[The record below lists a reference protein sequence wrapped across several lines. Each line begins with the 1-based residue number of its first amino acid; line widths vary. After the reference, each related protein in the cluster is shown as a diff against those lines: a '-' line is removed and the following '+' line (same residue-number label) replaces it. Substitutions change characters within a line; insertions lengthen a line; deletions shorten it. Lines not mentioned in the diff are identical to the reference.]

1 MEPVGIVL
9 GTKPSNP
16 LEFWVGINRG
26 SFLQL
31 DDVVMVRSKVEGTEE
46 EVRFY
51 GVVHEVQKFLEGVE
65 LVYDAQLVNSGIV
78 PANIAYMAKVTVT
91 RIEPEVFVPPT
102 PGDPAYRAEGRDL
115 EKALYYDTMRNKIP
129 AGLSRHGAL
138 VYLNYDFINGRE
150 GAHVSISGMSGVAT
164 KTSYALFLLYSI
176 FQKAEDRNNVHGL
189 IFNVKGKDLLWI
201 DRKNKRFTKE
211 HERAFLRMGLDPKP
225 FRNVGF
231 FAPPEK
237 PGSPIPAV
245 GDPELTSKVS
255 PFCWSMKEFA
265 QEGLL
270 RFLFAEGDEGT
281 SSLHYVIDRVT
292 ERLHQLAKE
301 SPGDILMDETGR
313 EIESLRDLV
322 RLFQEIIE
330 DRESKRDPERYRE
343 WFGTAATATAYAF
356 LRRFHH
362 AATHCQNLIYGNV
375 SRPINWRDS
384 QLTVIDISDLH
395 GIAKMF
401 VVGSILKRIFK
412 EKEESGNPYPK
423 IFVVLDELNKYAP
436 KDRWSPI
443 KDILLDIAE
452 RGRSLGV
459 ILIGAQQTA
468 SEVEKR
474 IVANAAVKV
483 TGRLDSSEVL
493 SKEYEFLTGNFK
505 QRAIMLKKGSMILYQ
520 PDIPNPVMITFPLGP
535 WATKREEATEE
546 VYVPE
551 EFDQF

>member
-1 MEPVGIVL
+1 MKPVGIVL

-16 LEFWVGINRG
+16 LEFWVGVESGNY
-26 SFLQL
+26 LQL
-31 DDVVMVRSKVEGTEE
+31 DDVVMVRSRIDGSSQEI
-46 EVRFY
+46 RFY
-51 GVVHEVQKFLEGVE
+51 GLVHEVQKFLEGVE

-78 PANIAYMAKVTVT
+78 PANIAYMARIMVT
-91 RIEPEVFVPPT
+91 RIEPEIFIPPT
-102 PGDPAYRAEGRDL
+102 PGDLAFRAQGIDL
-115 EKALYYDTMRNKIP
+115 EKALYYDNMKNKIP
-129 AGLSRHGAL
+129 VGLSRSGDV
-138 VYLNYDFINGRE
+138 VYLNYDFLNGRE

-164 KTSYALFLLYSI
+164 KTSYALFLMYSI
-176 FQKAEDRNNVHGL
+176 FQKADDRSRIHGL

-201 DRKNKRFTKE
+201 DKRNKRFEGKF
-211 HERAFLRMGLDPKP
+211 AQDFKKMGLEPKP
-225 FRNVGF
+225 FQNVGF
-231 FAPPEK
+231 FAPPEV
-237 PGSPIPAV
+237 PGSDVPATKDRLE
-245 GDPELTSKVS
+245 GINTY
-255 PFCWSMKEFA
+255 CWSMKEFA

-281 SSLHYVIDRVT
+281 SSLHYVIDRVS
-292 ERLHQLAKE
+292 EKLQQLAKN
-301 SPGDILMDETGR
+301 SPPDILIDENGR
-313 EIESLRDLV
+313 EIESLDKLREIL
-322 RLFQEIIE
+322 QEVIE
-330 DRESKRDPERYRE
+330 DKESKTDTDRYRE

-362 AATHCQNLIYGNV
+362 AASHCRTLIYGHE
-375 SRPINWRDS
+375 SKPIKWDRTR
-384 QLTVIDISDLH
+384 LTVVDISDLH

-401 VVGSILKRIFK
+401 VVGSILKKVFK

-474 IVANAAVKV
+474 IVANAAIKV

-493 SKEYEFLTGNFK
+493 SKEYEFLTGNFR

-520 PDIPNPVMITFPLGP
+520 PDIPNPVMINFPLGP
-535 WATKREEATEE
+535 WATKKEE
-546 VYVPE
+546 VEEEVHVPE
-551 EFDQF
+551 EFDRF

>member
-1 MEPVGIVL
+1 MKPVGIVL

-16 LEFWVGINRG
+16 LEFWIGVESG
-26 SFLQL
+26 SYLQL
-31 DDVVMVRSKVEGTEE
+31 DDVVMVSSRIDGSSKEIK
-46 EVRFY
+46 FY
-51 GVVHEVQKFLEGVE
+51 GLVHEVQKFLEGVE

-78 PANIAYMAKVTVT
+78 PANIAYMAKVMVT
-91 RIEPEVFVPPT
+91 RIEPEIFIPPT
-102 PGDPAYRAEGRDL
+102 PGDPAFRAQGEEL
-115 EKALYYDTMRNKIP
+115 EKALYYDNMKNRIP
-129 AGLSRHGAL
+129 VGLSRSGDV
-138 VYLNYDFINGRE
+138 VYLNYDFLNGRE

-176 FQKAEDRNNVHGL
+176 FQKADDRNRIHGL

-201 DRKNKRFTKE
+201 DKKNRKFGEKFESDFR
-211 HERAFLRMGLDPKP
+211 RMGLEPKP
-225 FRNVGF
+225 FSRVGF
-231 FAPPEK
+231 FAPPEI
-237 PGSPIPAV
+237 PGSDVPATRDRLDSV
-245 GDPELTSKVS
+245 RPY
-255 PFCWSMKEFA
+255 CWSMKEFA

-270 RFLFAEGDEGT
+270 RFLFAEGDEGA

-292 ERLHQLAKE
+292 EKLQQLARN
-301 SPGDILMDETGR
+301 SPPDILIDENGR
-313 EIESLRDLV
+313 EIESLDKLREIL
-322 RLFQEIIE
+322 QEVIE
-330 DRESKRDPERYRE
+330 DKESKTDQDRYRE

-362 AATHCQNLIYGNV
+362 SASHCRNLIYGHQT
-375 SRPINWRDS
+375 RPIDWKAS

-401 VVGSILKRIFK
+401 VVGSILKRIFR
-412 EKEESGNPYPK
+412 EKEESGEPYPK

-474 IVANAAVKV
+474 IVANAAIKV

-493 SKEYEFLTGNFK
+493 SKEYEFLTGNFR

-520 PDIPNPVMITFPLGP
+520 PDIPNPVMINFPLGP
-535 WATKREEATEE
+535 WATKKEEAEEE
-546 VYVPE
+546 VHVPK

>member
-1 MEPVGIVL
+1 MKPVGIVL
-9 GTKPSNP
+9 GTKPSSP
-16 LEFWVGINRG
+16 LEFWVGVESGNY
-26 SFLQL
+26 LQL
-31 DDVVMVRSKVEGTEE
+31 DDPVCVRSVVDGRSQ

-51 GVVHEVQKFLEGVE
+51 GLVHEVQKYLEGVE
-65 LVYDAQLVNSGIV
+65 LAYEAQLVTSGVV
-78 PANIAYMAKVTVT
+78 PANIAYVAKVMVT
-91 RIEPEVFVPPT
+91 RVEPEVYIPPA
-102 PGDPAYRAEGRDL
+102 PGDPVYRAQGEDL
-115 EKALYYDTMRNKIP
+115 EKALYYDNMRVKIP
-129 AGLSRHGAL
+129 AGLSRNGDV

-176 FQKAEDRNNVHGL
+176 FQKADDRNRIHGL

-201 DRKNKRFTKE
+201 DKKNRRWSRRLEEDF
-211 HERAFLRMGLDPKP
+211 RRMGLLPEP
-225 FRNVGF
+225 FKNVGF
-231 FAPPEK
+231 FAPPEL
-237 PGSPIPAV
+237 PGSPIPATRDRLEGIRV
-245 GDPELTSKVS
+245 YS
-255 PFCWSMKEFA
+255 WSMKEFA
-265 QEGLL
+265 QEGLI
-270 RFLFAEGDEGT
+270 RFLFAEGDEGA
-281 SSLHYVIDRVT
+281 SSLHYVIDRVADK
-292 ERLHQLAKE
+292 LQQLAKD
-301 SPGDILMDETGR
+301 SPHDVLTDEYGR
-313 EIESLRDLV
+313 EIDSLDTLLRILSEV
-322 RLFQEIIE
+322 IE
-330 DRESKRDPERYRE
+330 DKERKTDTDRYRE
-343 WFGTAATATAYAF
+343 WFGTAATSTAYAF

-362 AATHCQNLIYGNV
+362 AASHCRKLVYG
-375 SRPINWRDS
+375 SKSTGCDWRAH
-384 QLTVIDISDLH
+384 QLNVIDISDLH

-436 KDRWSPI
+436 KERWSPI

-459 ILIGAQQTA
+459 VLIGAQQTA

-493 SKEYEFLTGNFK
+493 SKEYEFLTGNFR

-520 PDIPNPVMITFPLGP
+520 PDIPSPLVITFPLPP
-535 WATKREEATEE
+535 WATKKEE
-546 VYVPE
+546 VEEETLVPK

>member
-1 MEPVGIVL
+1 MDPIGIVL
-9 GTKPSNP
+9 GTKPSSP
-16 LEFWVGINRG
+16 LEFWVGIEKGN
-26 SFLQL
+26 FLQL
-31 DDVVMVRSKVEGTEE
+31 DDVIVVQSVIDGTSRG
-46 EVRFY
+46 VKFY
-51 GVVHEVQKFLEGVE
+51 GLVHEVQKYLEGIE
-65 LVYDAQLVNSGIV
+65 LAYEAHLATNGIV
-78 PANIAYMAKVTVT
+78 PVNIAYTARIMVT
-91 RIEPEVFVPPT
+91 RIEPEIFIPPS
-102 PGDPAYRAEGRDL
+102 PGDPVFKAQGEDL
-115 EKALYYDTMRNKIP
+115 SKALYYDSMRCKIP
-129 AGLSRHGAL
+129 AGLSRSGE
-138 VYLNYDFINGRE
+138 VIYLNYDFLNGRE
-150 GAHVSISGMSGVAT
+150 GAHISISGMSGIAT

-176 FQKAEDRNNVHGL
+176 FQKAEDRNRIHGL

-201 DRKNKRFTKE
+201 DKKSKRFTEK
-211 HERAFLRMGLDPKP
+211 HETDFRKMGLDPKP
-225 FRNVGF
+225 FTNVGF

-237 PGSPIPAV
+237 PGSPVPAT
-245 GDPELTSKVS
+245 GDRLEGIKPY
-255 PFCWSMKEFA
+255 CWSMKEFA

-270 RFLFAEGDEGT
+270 KFLFAEGDEGT

-292 ERLHQLAKE
+292 EKLQHLARN
-301 SPGDILMDETGR
+301 SPPEVLIDENGR
-313 EIESLRDLV
+313 EIESLDSL
-322 RLFQEIIE
+322 LKLLQEVIE
-330 DRESKRDPERYRE
+330 DKENKTDPDRYRE

-362 AATHCQNLIYGNV
+362 AATHCKSLIYG
-375 SRPINWRDS
+375 SESKPIDWKAN

-401 VVGSILKRIFK
+401 VVGSILRKIFK
-412 EKEESGNPYPK
+412 EKEERSQAYPK

-474 IVANAAVKV
+474 IIANAAIKV

-493 SKEYEFLTGNFK
+493 SKEYEFLTGGFK

-520 PDIPNPVMITFPLGP
+520 PDIPNPVMISFPLAP
-535 WATKREEATEE
+535 WATKKEEAKEE
-546 VYVPE
+546 IHVPE
-551 EFDQF
+551 EFDHF

>member
-1 MEPVGIVL
+1 MKPIGIVL

-16 LEFWVGINRG
+16 LEFWVGIEEG
-26 SFLQL
+26 SYLQL
-31 DDVVMVRSKVEGTEE
+31 DDVVLVRSKIDGTSE

-51 GVVHEVQKFLEGVE
+51 GLVHEVQKYLEGVE
-65 LVYDAQLVNSGIV
+65 LAYEAKLVTTGVV
-78 PANIAYMAKVTVT
+78 PANIAYMARVLVT
-91 RIEPEVFVPPT
+91 RIEPEIFIPPT
-102 PGDPAYRAEGRDL
+102 PGDPAYRAKGKDL
-115 EKALYYDTMRNKIP
+115 DKALYYDNMRCRIP
-129 AGLSRHGAL
+129 AGLTRSGDV
-138 VYLNYDFINGRE
+138 VYLNYDFLNGRE

-176 FQKAEDRNNVHGL
+176 FQKADDRNRIHGL

-201 DRKNKRFTKE
+201 DKKNKRF
-211 HERAFLRMGLDPKP
+211 ERKFEEDFRRMGLDPKP

-231 FAPPEK
+231 YAPPEM
-237 PGSPIPAV
+237 PGSPIPATKDRLDSV
-245 GDPELTSKVS
+245 NPY
-255 PFCWSMKEFA
+255 CWSMKDFA

-292 ERLHQLAKE
+292 EKLQQLAKD
-301 SPGDILMDETGR
+301 SPPDVLIDENGR
-313 EIESLRDLV
+313 EIGSLYDL
-322 RLFQEIIE
+322 LKLLQEVIE
-330 DRESKRDPERYRE
+330 DRESKTDPDRYRE
-343 WFGTAATATAYAF
+343 WFGTAATSTAYAF

-362 AATHCQNLIYGNV
+362 AATHCKNLIHGSQ
-375 SRPINWRDS
+375 SRGIDWKAN

-401 VVGSILKRIFK
+401 VVGSMLKRIFK

-483 TGRLDSSEVL
+483 TGRLDSSEVQ
-493 SKEYEFLTGNFK
+493 SKEYEFLTGNFR

-520 PDIPNPVMITFPLGP
+520 PDIPNPIVINFPLAP
-535 WATKREEATEE
+535 WATKKEEAEEE

>member
-1 MEPVGIVL
+1 MKPVGIVL

-16 LEFWVGINRG
+16 LEFWVGVERG

-31 DDVVMVRSKVEGTEE
+31 DDVVVVHSEVDGTSRRI
-46 EVRFY
+46 RFY
-51 GVVHEVQKFLEGVE
+51 GLVHEVQKHLEGVE
-65 LVYDAQLVNSGIV
+65 LAYEARLVTDGIV
-78 PANIAYMAKVTVT
+78 PASIAYVAKITVT

-102 PGDPAYRAEGRDL
+102 PGDPVFKAEGEELDR
-115 EKALYYDTMRNKIP
+115 ALYYDGMRCRIP
-129 AGLSRHGAL
+129 AGLSRSGEV
-138 VYLNYDFINGRE
+138 VYLNYDFLNGRE

-164 KTSYALFLLYSI
+164 KTSYALFLLYAI
-176 FQKAEDRNNVHGL
+176 FQKADDRNRIHGL

-201 DRKNKRFTKE
+201 DRRNRRFGGRFE
-211 HERAFLRMGLDPKP
+211 EEFRRMDLDPRP
-225 FRNVGF
+225 FANVGF
-231 FAPPEK
+231 FAPPER
-237 PGSPIPAV
+237 PGSDVPATRDRLEGV
-245 GDPELTSKVS
+245 NPYR
-255 PFCWSMKEFA
+255 WSMKEFA

-292 ERLHQLAKE
+292 EKLQQLARNSPHEVLTDE
-301 SPGDILMDETGR
+301 SGR
-313 EIESLRDLV
+313 EIDSLD
-322 RLFQEIIE
+322 RLREMLQEVIE
-330 DRESKRDPERYRE
+330 DRESRADTDRYRE
-343 WFGTAATATAYAF
+343 WFGTAATSTAYAF

-362 AATHCQNLIYGNV
+362 AAVHCRSLIHGDQ
-375 SRPINWRDS
+375 SRPIDWRRN

-401 VVGSILKRIFK
+401 VVGSILKRVFR

-493 SKEYEFLTGNFK
+493 SKEYEFLTGNFR

-520 PDIPNPVMITFPLGP
+520 PDIPNPLMITFPLGP
-535 WATKREEATEE
+535 WATKKEEAVEE
-546 VYVPE
+546 VHVPE
-551 EFDQF
+551 EFDHF

>member
-1 MEPVGIVL
+1 MKPVGIVL

-16 LEFWVGINRG
+16 LEFWVGVESG
-26 SFLQL
+26 SYLQL
-31 DDVVMVRSKVEGTEE
+31 DDVVMVSSRIDGSSKEIK
-46 EVRFY
+46 FY
-51 GVVHEVQKFLEGVE
+51 GLVHEVQKFLEGVE

-78 PANIAYMAKVTVT
+78 PANIAYMAKVMVT
-91 RIEPEVFVPPT
+91 RIEPEIFIPPT
-102 PGDPAYRAEGRDL
+102 PGDPAFRAQGEEL
-115 EKALYYDTMRNKIP
+115 EKALYYDNMKNRIP
-129 AGLSRHGAL
+129 VGLSRSGDV
-138 VYLNYDFINGRE
+138 VYLNYDFLNGRE

-176 FQKAEDRNNVHGL
+176 FQKADDRNRIHGL

-201 DRKNKRFTKE
+201 DKKNRKFGEKFESDFR
-211 HERAFLRMGLDPKP
+211 RMGLEPKP
-225 FRNVGF
+225 FSRVGF
-231 FAPPEK
+231 FAPPEM
-237 PGSPIPAV
+237 PGSDVPATRDRLDSV
-245 GDPELTSKVS
+245 RPY
-255 PFCWSMKEFA
+255 CWSMKEFA

-270 RFLFAEGDEGT
+270 RFLFAEGDEGA

-292 ERLHQLAKE
+292 EKLQQLARN
-301 SPGDILMDETGR
+301 SPPDILIDENGR
-313 EIESLRDLV
+313 EIESLDKLREIL
-322 RLFQEIIE
+322 QEVIE
-330 DRESKRDPERYRE
+330 DKESKTDQDRYRE

-362 AATHCQNLIYGNV
+362 SASHCRNLIYGHQT
-375 SRPINWRDS
+375 RPIDWKAS

-401 VVGSILKRIFK
+401 VVGSILKRIFR
-412 EKEESGNPYPK
+412 EKEESGEPYPK

-474 IVANAAVKV
+474 IVANAAIKV

-493 SKEYEFLTGNFK
+493 SKEYEFLTGNFR

-520 PDIPNPVMITFPLGP
+520 PDIPNPVMINFPLGP
-535 WATKREEATEE
+535 WATKKEEAEEE
-546 VYVPE
+546 VHVPK

>member
-1 MEPVGIVL
+1 MKPVGIVL
-9 GTKPSNP
+9 GTKPSDP
-16 LEFWVGINRG
+16 LEFWVGVEGGNY
-26 SFLQL
+26 LQL
-31 DDVVMVRSKVEGTEE
+31 DDVVMVRSRIDGSSKEIK
-46 EVRFY
+46 FY
-51 GVVHEVQKFLEGVE
+51 GLVHEVQKYLEGVE

-78 PANIAYMAKVTVT
+78 PANIAYMARVMVT
-91 RIEPEVFVPPT
+91 RIEPEIYIPPT
-102 PGDPAYRAEGRDL
+102 PGDPAFRAQGEELD
-115 EKALYYDTMRNKIP
+115 KALYYDGMKNRIP
-129 AGLSRHGAL
+129 VGLSRSGDV
-138 VYLNYDFINGRE
+138 VYLNYDFLNGRE

-164 KTSYALFLLYSI
+164 KTSYALFLLYSV
-176 FQKAEDRNNVHGL
+176 FQRADDRNRIHGL

-201 DRKNKRFTKE
+201 DKKNRKFGGKFEEDFK
-211 HERAFLRMGLDPKP
+211 RMGLEAKP
-225 FRNVGF
+225 FTNVGF
-231 FAPPEK
+231 FAPPEM
-237 PGSPIPAV
+237 PGSDVPATKDRLE
-245 GDPELTSKVS
+245 GIS
-255 PFCWSMKEFA
+255 PYRWSMKEFA

-270 RFLFAEGDEGT
+270 RFLFAEGDDGA

-292 ERLHQLAKE
+292 EKLQQLTRI
-301 SPGDILMDETGR
+301 SPPDILTDENGR
-313 EIESLRDLV
+313 EIESLD
-322 RLFQEIIE
+322 RLREILQEVIE
-330 DRESKRDPERYRE
+330 DKESKTDPDRYRE

-362 AATHCQNLIYGNV
+362 AASHCRSLIHGHET
-375 SRPINWRDS
+375 RPIDWKRHR
-384 QLTVIDISDLH
+384 LTVIDISDLH

-401 VVGSILKRIFK
+401 VVGSMLKRIFR

-474 IVANAAVKV
+474 IVANAAIKV

-493 SKEYEFLTGNFK
+493 SKEYEFLTGNFR

-520 PDIPNPVMITFPLGP
+520 PDIPNPVMINFPLGP
-535 WATKREEATEE
+535 WATKKEEAQEE
-546 VYVPE
+546 VHVPE

>member
-1 MEPVGIVL
+1 MKPVGMVL

-16 LEFWVGINRG
+16 LEFWVGVERG

-31 DDVVMVRSKVEGTEE
+31 DDVVVVHSEIDGTSKGIK
-46 EVRFY
+46 FY
-51 GVVHEVQKFLEGVE
+51 GLVHEVQKQLEGVE
-65 LVYDAQLVNSGIV
+65 LAYEARLVTDGIV
-78 PANIAYMAKVTVT
+78 PASIAYIAKITVT

-102 PGDPAYRAEGRDL
+102 PGDPVFKAQGEDL
-115 EKALYYDTMRNKIP
+115 DRALYYDSMRCRVP
-129 AGLSRHGAL
+129 AGLSRSGEV
-138 VYLNYDFINGRE
+138 VYLNYDFLNGRE

-176 FQKAEDRNNVHGL
+176 FQKADDRNRIHGL

-201 DRKNKRFTKE
+201 DKRNRRFGGRFE
-211 HERAFLRMGLDPKP
+211 EEFRRMGLDPRP
-225 FRNVGF
+225 FSDVGF
-231 FAPPEK
+231 FAPPER
-237 PGSPIPAV
+237 PESDVPATRDRLEGISPYR
-245 GDPELTSKVS
+245 
-255 PFCWSMKEFA
+255 WSMKEFA
-265 QEGLL
+265 QDGLL
-270 RFLFAEGDEGT
+270 RFLFAEGDEGA

-292 ERLHQLAKE
+292 EKLQQLARN
-301 SPGDILMDETGR
+301 SPPDVLTDENGR
-313 EIESLRDLV
+313 EIESLRDL
-322 RLFQEIIE
+322 LNLLQEVIE
-330 DRESKRDPERYRE
+330 DRESKTDPDRYRE
-343 WFGTAATATAYAF
+343 WFGTAATSTAYAF

-362 AATHCQNLIYGNV
+362 AATHCGTLIHGSG
-375 SRPINWRDS
+375 SRPIDWKAN

-395 GIAKMF
+395 SIAKMF
-401 VVGSILKRIFK
+401 VVGSILKRIFR
-412 EKEESGNPYPK
+412 EKEERGEPYPK

-493 SKEYEFLTGNFK
+493 SKEYEFLTGNFR

-520 PDIPNPVMITFPLGP
+520 PDIPNPLMVSFPLGP
-535 WATKREEATEE
+535 WATKKEEAVEE
-546 VYVPE
+546 VHVPE

>member
-1 MEPVGIVL
+1 MKPVGIVL

-16 LEFWVGINRG
+16 LEFWVGVESGNY
-26 SFLQL
+26 LQL
-31 DDVVMVRSKVEGTEE
+31 DDVVMVRSRIDGSSQEI
-46 EVRFY
+46 RFY
-51 GVVHEVQKFLEGVE
+51 GLVHEVQKFLEGVE

-78 PANIAYMAKVTVT
+78 PANIAYMARIMVT
-91 RIEPEVFVPPT
+91 RIEPEIFIPPT
-102 PGDPAYRAEGRDL
+102 PGDPAFRAQGIDL
-115 EKALYYDTMRNKIP
+115 EKALYYDNMKNKIP
-129 AGLSRHGAL
+129 VGLSRSGDV
-138 VYLNYDFINGRE
+138 VYLNYDFLNGRE

-164 KTSYALFLLYSI
+164 KTSYALFLMYSI
-176 FQKAEDRNNVHGL
+176 FQKADDRSRIHGL

-201 DRKNKRFTKE
+201 DKRNKRFEGKF
-211 HERAFLRMGLDPKP
+211 AQDFKKMGLEPKP
-225 FRNVGF
+225 FQNVGF
-231 FAPPEK
+231 FAPPEV
-237 PGSPIPAV
+237 PGSDIPATKDRLE
-245 GDPELTSKVS
+245 GINTY
-255 PFCWSMKEFA
+255 CWSMKEFA

-281 SSLHYVIDRVT
+281 SSLHYVIDRVS
-292 ERLHQLAKE
+292 EKLQQLAKN
-301 SPGDILMDETGR
+301 SPPDILIDENGR
-313 EIESLRDLV
+313 EIESLDKLREIL
-322 RLFQEIIE
+322 QEVIE
-330 DRESKRDPERYRE
+330 DKESKTDTDRYRE

-362 AATHCQNLIYGNV
+362 AASHCRTLIYGHE
-375 SRPINWRDS
+375 SKPIKWDRTR
-384 QLTVIDISDLH
+384 LTVVDISDLH

-401 VVGSILKRIFK
+401 VVGSILKKVFK

-474 IVANAAVKV
+474 IVANAAIKV

-493 SKEYEFLTGNFK
+493 SKEYEFLTGNFR

-520 PDIPNPVMITFPLGP
+520 PDIPNPVMINFPLGP
-535 WATKREEATEE
+535 WATKKEE
-546 VYVPE
+546 VEEEVHVPE
-551 EFDQF
+551 EFDRF

>member
-1 MEPVGIVL
+1 MKPIGIVL
-9 GTKPSNP
+9 GTKPSSP
-16 LEFWVGINRG
+16 LEFWVGVESGN
-26 SFLQL
+26 FLQL
-31 DDVVMVRSKVEGTEE
+31 DDVVVVRSGIDGTSK

-51 GVVHEVQKFLEGVE
+51 GLVHEVQKYLEGVE
-65 LVYDAQLVNSGIV
+65 LAYEARLVTDGIV
-78 PANIAYMAKVTVT
+78 PANIAYMAKVVVT
-91 RIEPEVFVPPT
+91 RIEPEIFIPPT
-102 PGDPAYRAEGRDL
+102 PGDQVFKAQGEEL
-115 EKALYYDTMRNKIP
+115 ERALYYDGMRTKIP
-129 AGLSRHGAL
+129 AGLSRSGDV
-138 VYLNYDFINGRE
+138 VYLNYDFLNGRE

-164 KTSYALFLLYSI
+164 KTSYALFLLYSV
-176 FQKAEDRNNVHGL
+176 FQKADDSNRIHGL

-201 DRKNKRFTKE
+201 DKRNRKFNKKFEEDFR
-211 HERAFLRMGLDPKP
+211 RMGLEPKP
-225 FRNVGF
+225 FTNVGF
-231 FAPPEK
+231 FAPPEA
-237 PGSPIPAV
+237 PGSPIPATR
-245 GDPELTSKVS
+245 DRLDRINPY
-255 PFCWSMKEFA
+255 CWSMREFA

-292 ERLHQLAKE
+292 DKLQQLAKD
-301 SPGDILMDETGR
+301 SPPDILTDESGR
-313 EIESLRDLV
+313 EIESLRALRNLLYEV
-322 RLFQEIIE
+322 VE
-330 DRESKRDPERYRE
+330 DKESKTDPDRYRE
-343 WFGTAATATAYAF
+343 WFGNAATSTVYAF
-356 LRRFHH
+356 LRRFDH
-362 AATHCQNLIYGNV
+362 AASHCGHLIYGSQ
-375 SRPINWRDS
+375 SRSIDWKGN

-459 ILIGAQQTA
+459 VLIGAQQTA

-474 IVANAAVKV
+474 IVANAAIKV

-493 SKEYEFLTGNFK
+493 SKEYEFLTGNFR
-505 QRAIMLKKGSMILYQ
+505 QRAIMLKKGNMILYQ
-520 PDIPNPVMITFPLGP
+520 PDIPTPLMISFPLAP
-535 WATKREEATEE
+535 WATKKEEAQEE
-546 VYVPE
+546 VGVPK

>member
-1 MEPVGIVL
+1 MKPVGIVL

-16 LEFWVGINRG
+16 LEFWIGVESG
-26 SFLQL
+26 SYLQL
-31 DDVVMVRSKVEGTEE
+31 DDVVMVSSRIDGSSKEIK
-46 EVRFY
+46 FY
-51 GVVHEVQKFLEGVE
+51 GLVHEVQKFLEGVE

-78 PANIAYMAKVTVT
+78 PANIAYMAKVMVT
-91 RIEPEVFVPPT
+91 RIEPEIFIPPT
-102 PGDPAYRAEGRDL
+102 PGDPAFRAQGEEL
-115 EKALYYDTMRNKIP
+115 EKALYYDNMKNRIP
-129 AGLSRHGAL
+129 VGLSRSGDV
-138 VYLNYDFINGRE
+138 VYLNYDFLNGRE

-176 FQKAEDRNNVHGL
+176 FQKADDRNRIHGL

-201 DRKNKRFTKE
+201 DKKNRKFGEKFESDFRK
-211 HERAFLRMGLDPKP
+211 MGLEPKP
-225 FRNVGF
+225 FSRVGF
-231 FAPPEK
+231 FAPPEI
-237 PGSPIPAV
+237 PGSDVPATRDRLDSV
-245 GDPELTSKVS
+245 RPY
-255 PFCWSMKEFA
+255 CWSMKEFA

-270 RFLFAEGDEGT
+270 RFLFAEGDEGA

-292 ERLHQLAKE
+292 EKLQQLARN
-301 SPGDILMDETGR
+301 SPPDILIDENGR
-313 EIESLRDLV
+313 EIESLDKLREIL
-322 RLFQEIIE
+322 QEVIE
-330 DRESKRDPERYRE
+330 DKESKTDQDRYRE
-343 WFGTAATATAYAF
+343 WFGTAATSTAYAF

-362 AATHCQNLIYGNV
+362 SASHCRNLIYGHQT
-375 SRPINWRDS
+375 RPIDWKAS

-401 VVGSILKRIFK
+401 VVGSILKRIFR
-412 EKEESGNPYPK
+412 EKEESGEPYPK

-474 IVANAAVKV
+474 IVANAAIKV

-493 SKEYEFLTGNFK
+493 SKEYEFLTGNFR

-520 PDIPNPVMITFPLGP
+520 PDIPNPVMINFPLGP
-535 WATKREEATEE
+535 WATKKEEAEEE
-546 VYVPE
+546 VHVPK

>member
-1 MEPVGIVL
+1 MRSVGIVL

-16 LEFWVGINRG
+16 LEFWVGVERG

-31 DDVVMVRSKVEGTEE
+31 DDVVVVHSEVDGTSRRI
-46 EVRFY
+46 RFY
-51 GVVHEVQKFLEGVE
+51 GLVHEVQKHLEGVE
-65 LVYDAQLVNSGIV
+65 LAYEARLVTDGIV
-78 PANIAYMAKVTVT
+78 PASIAYVAKVTVT

-102 PGDPAYRAEGRDL
+102 PGDPVFKAEGEELDR
-115 EKALYYDTMRNKIP
+115 ALYYDGMRCRIP
-129 AGLSRHGAL
+129 AGLSRSGEV
-138 VYLNYDFINGRE
+138 VYLNYDFLNGRE

-164 KTSYALFLLYSI
+164 KTSYALFLLYAI
-176 FQKAEDRNNVHGL
+176 FQKADDRKKIHGL

-201 DRKNKRFTKE
+201 DRKNRRFGGRFEEEFRK
-211 HERAFLRMGLDPKP
+211 MGLDPRP
-225 FRNVGF
+225 FTNVGF
-231 FAPPEK
+231 FAPPER
-237 PGSPIPAV
+237 PGSDVPGTRDRLEGVNPYR
-245 GDPELTSKVS
+245 
-255 PFCWSMKEFA
+255 WSMKEFA

-292 ERLHQLAKE
+292 EKLQQLARHSPPDVLVDE
-301 SPGDILMDETGR
+301 SGR
-313 EIESLRDLV
+313 EIDSLD
-322 RLFQEIIE
+322 RLREMLQEVIE
-330 DRESKRDPERYRE
+330 DRESRADTDRYRE
-343 WFGTAATATAYAF
+343 WFGTAASSTAYAF

-362 AATHCQNLIYGNV
+362 ASTHCRNLIHGDQ
-375 SRPINWRDS
+375 SRPIDWRRN

-401 VVGSILKRIFK
+401 VVGSILKKVFR

-493 SKEYEFLTGNFK
+493 SKEYEFLTGNFR

-520 PDIPNPVMITFPLGP
+520 PDIPNPLMITFPLGP
-535 WATKREEATEE
+535 WATKKEEAVEE
-546 VYVPE
+546 VHVPE
-551 EFDQF
+551 EFDNF

>member
-1 MEPVGIVL
+1 MKPVGIVL

-16 LEFWVGINRG
+16 LEFWIGVESG
-26 SFLQL
+26 SYLQL
-31 DDVVMVRSKVEGTEE
+31 DDVVMVSSRIDGSSKEIK
-46 EVRFY
+46 FY
-51 GVVHEVQKFLEGVE
+51 GLVHEVQKFLEGVE

-78 PANIAYMAKVTVT
+78 PANIAYMAKVMVT
-91 RIEPEVFVPPT
+91 RIEPEIFIPPT
-102 PGDPAYRAEGRDL
+102 PGDPAFRAQGEEL
-115 EKALYYDTMRNKIP
+115 EKALYYDNMKNRIP
-129 AGLSRHGAL
+129 VGLSRSGDV
-138 VYLNYDFINGRE
+138 VYLNYDFLNGRE

-176 FQKAEDRNNVHGL
+176 FQKADDRNRIHGL

-201 DRKNKRFTKE
+201 DKKNRKFGEKFESDFR
-211 HERAFLRMGLDPKP
+211 RMGLEPKP
-225 FRNVGF
+225 FSRVGF
-231 FAPPEK
+231 FAPPEM
-237 PGSPIPAV
+237 PGSDVPATKDRLDSV
-245 GDPELTSKVS
+245 RPY
-255 PFCWSMKEFA
+255 CWSMKEFA

-270 RFLFAEGDEGT
+270 RFLFAEGDEGA

-292 ERLHQLAKE
+292 EKLQQLARN
-301 SPGDILMDETGR
+301 SPPDILIDENGR
-313 EIESLRDLV
+313 EIESLDKLREIL
-322 RLFQEIIE
+322 QEVIE
-330 DRESKRDPERYRE
+330 DKESKTDQDRYRE

-362 AATHCQNLIYGNV
+362 SASHCRNLIYGHQT
-375 SRPINWRDS
+375 RPIDWKAS

-401 VVGSILKRIFK
+401 VVGSILKRIFR
-412 EKEESGNPYPK
+412 EKEESGEPYPK

-474 IVANAAVKV
+474 IVANAAIKV

-493 SKEYEFLTGNFK
+493 SKEYEFLTGNFR

-520 PDIPNPVMITFPLGP
+520 PDIPNPVMINFPLGP
-535 WATKREEATEE
+535 WATKKEEAEEE
-546 VYVPE
+546 VHVPK

>member
-1 MEPVGIVL
+1 MKPIGIVL

-16 LEFWVGINRG
+16 LEFWVGVESGNY
-26 SFLQL
+26 LQL
-31 DDVVMVRSKVEGTEE
+31 DDVVVVRSKVDGTSK

-51 GVVHEVQKFLEGVE
+51 GLVHEVQKYLEGIE
-65 LVYDAQLVNSGIV
+65 LAYEAQLVTDGIV
-78 PANIAYMAKVTVT
+78 PANIAYMAKVMVT
-91 RIEPEVFVPPT
+91 RIEPEIYIPPT
-102 PGDPAYRAEGRDL
+102 PGDPAYRAQGKDL
-115 EKALYYDTMRNKIP
+115 EKALYYDGMRTKIP
-129 AGLSRHGAL
+129 AGLSRSGDV
-138 VYLNYDFINGRE
+138 VYLNYDFLNGRE

-176 FQKAEDRNNVHGL
+176 FQKADDRNRIHGL

-201 DRKNKRFTKE
+201 DKKNKRFNQKFE
-211 HERAFLRMGLDPKP
+211 EDFKKMGLDPEP
-225 FRNVGF
+225 FKNVGF
-231 FAPPEK
+231 FAPPEM
-237 PGSPIPAV
+237 PGSPIPATK
-245 GDPELTSKVS
+245 DRLDRINPY
-255 PFCWSMKEFA
+255 CWSMKEFA

-270 RFLFAEGDEGT
+270 RFLFTEGDEGT

-292 ERLHQLAKE
+292 DKLQQLAKE
-301 SPGDILMDETGR
+301 SPPDVLTDENGR
-313 EIESLRDLV
+313 EIGSLDDLLRILYEV
-322 RLFQEIIE
+322 IE
-330 DRESKRDPERYRE
+330 DKESKTDPDRYRE
-343 WFGTAATATAYAF
+343 WFGTAATSTAYAF

-362 AATHCQNLIYGNV
+362 AASHCRQLIYGSQ
-375 SRPINWRDS
+375 SRSIDWKAN

-474 IVANAAVKV
+474 IVANAAIKV

-493 SKEYEFLTGNFK
+493 SKEYEFLTGNFR

-520 PDIPNPVMITFPLGP
+520 PDIPNPLMITFPLAP
-535 WATKREEATEE
+535 WATKKEEAEEE
-546 VYVPE
+546 VRVPE